1 MRKETP
7 QDRYKKK
14 NIKQVKLDLN
24 INTEQDIIEW
34 LNKQP
39 NKQGK
44 IKELIRREI
53 EKEQSAEET
62 LKEISDR
69 ATAHLIR
76 KGARP

>member
-1 MRKETP
+1 MRTDMVIYTHTERIRSMRKETP

-39 NKQGK
+39 NKQGT
-44 IKELIRREI
+44 IKQLIRREI
-53 EKEQSAEET
+53 EKEV
-62 LKEISDR
+62 
-69 ATAHLIR
+69 
-76 KGARP
+76 